1 MRVALVDPSLFTLP
15 YDRMLALGLRRCGH
29 DVVLHGRALRPDE
42 DVPTEVPL
50 APGFYRLTEGPR
62 APRLPKP
69 LRLVLKGLDH
79 LVSMGSLPRRLRRE
93 RPDVIHMQWLPL
105 PVVDRRVLPALR
117 RVAPLVLTLHDSTPF
132 NGSPSARL
140 QQLDLT
146 RCFAAFDR
154 LIVHT
159 ERFREQLLAQ
169 GLAPERVVR
178 VPHGLLG
185 GEPSPPQE
193 GAGAAPAAGEGQ
205 PPPSSFLLFGHIKP
219 YKGLD
224 LLIEAFG
231 RLPPALQANA
241 RLHVVGRPYMDITPL
256 IERAGALGIGARLT
270 LEPRFAREEEIPAL
284 FGPGTVAVFPYRAI
298 EASGALTLAVAHGRP
313 IIAARLGAF
322 AEELVDGTHGLL
334 VPPDDAEA
342 LAAAMVRM
350 LTEPG
355 LAARCAAHVRA
366 LSQAAPSWEDIGR
379 RTTAVY
385 EEAIAVA
392 SAPRRRG
399 AASAAA

>member
-1 MRVALVDPSLFTLP
+1 MASMRVALVDPSLFTLP

-42 DVPTEVPL
+42 EPPAEVPL
-50 APGFYRLTEGPR
+50 APDFYRLTEGPR

-69 LRLVLKGLDH
+69 LRLALKGIDH
-79 LVSMGSLPRRLRRE
+79 LVSMGALPGRLRHA

-140 QQLDLT
+140 QRLDLT
-146 RCFAAFDR
+146 RCFGAFDR

-185 GEPSPPQE
+185 GD
-193 GAGAAPAAGEGQ
+193 AGAPPAEETAPPH
-205 PPPSSFLLFGHIKP
+205 PPPTTFLLFGHIKP

-231 RLPPALQANA
+231 RLPPAQQATA
-241 RLHVVGRPYMDITPL
+241 RLHVVGRPYMDLAPL
-256 IERAGALGIGARLT
+256 VARAGALGIRPRLT
-270 LEPRFAREEEIPAL
+270 LEPRFAREEEIPAM

-313 IIAARLGAF
+313 IIATRIGAF
-322 AEELVDGTHGLL
+322 AEELADGTHGLL
-334 VPPDDAEA
+334 VPPDDANA
-342 LAAAMVRM
+342 LSAAMARM
-350 LTEPG
+350 LAEPG
-355 LAARCAAHVRA
+355 LAARCAAQVRA
-366 LSQAAPSWEDIGR
+366 LSHAAPSWEEIGR
-379 RTTAVY
+379 RTAAVY
-385 EEAIAVA
+385 AEAIAVA
-392 SAPRRRG
+392 SAARSRG
-399 AASAAA
+399 AAGAAA